1 MNLHWLHHHVVMNA
15 THAPNSINN
24 DAPSNSLR
32 DPNAGSEMKQW
43 KKKGVEAHSLARN
56 TFGAGGCVRTLGW
69 N

>member
-1 MNLHWLHHHVVMNA
+1 MNA

-32 DPNAGSEMKQW
+32 DPNASSRMKQR
-43 KKKGVEAHSLARN
+43 KKKGVGTRSLARN
-56 TFGAGGCVRTLGW
+56 IFGVGGCVRTLGW